1 MSRPALAPLR
11 DRRFRWYF
19 LSRAVDLTGDMMGA
33 IALAFAVL
41 EVTDSSGALG
51 AVLAASSIPM
61 VVFLLVGG
69 VLADR
74 FGRTIVI
81 QASNVIA
88 GASLLTIATL
98 VLSGTAEIWHLVV
111 LGAVNGV
118 AAAAN
123 LPALAGLLPEL
134 APAGSLQQANALHGL
149 LRNLAAVIAPAMGG
163 ALVAGVGPGWALGI
177 NGLTY
182 LAAAALLLPIRLPPT
197 SPRDDAAGVLGELRI
212 GWNIFRTTTWLWVV
226 VVSFAVLNALM
237 SGGFRTLG
245 PVLAESSE
253 IGVGGWALI
262 LSVGACGLVL
272 SSLVL
277 LRLTLH
283 RPLFWGMLG
292 CSAYSWQMVAL
303 GTTSELWVLL
313 AAAFVGGVGI
323 EVFVLGWDLAMQEH
337 VPKDMLSRV
346 YAYDMLGSYVAI
358 PVGQLAFGPLGAV
371 FGVQP
376 MILMAGA
383 AYLAISLATLACRPV
398 RLLERVTATGD
409 AGIARRT
416 TDAA

>member
-1 MSRPALAPLR
+1 MSSSAFAPLR

-41 EVTDSSGALG
+41 TVSDSASSLG
-51 AVLAASSIPM
+51 VVLAATSVPM
-61 VVFLLVGG
+61 VVFLLLGG

-74 FGRTIVI
+74 LGRTLVI
-81 QASNVIA
+81 QASNVTAGVSHLAIA
-88 GASLLTIATL
+88 AL

-134 APAGSLQQANALHGL
+134 APEGSLQQANALQGL
-149 LRNLAAVIAPAMGG
+149 LRNVATVIAPAMGG
-163 ALVAGVGPGWALGI
+163 ALVVGVGPGWALGL

-182 LAAAALLLPIRLPPT
+182 LVAAALLLPVTVPPST
-197 SPRDDAAGVLGELRI
+197 PRDTSAGVLGELRT
-212 GWNIFRTTTWLWVV
+212 GWRVVRSTTWLWVV
-226 VVSFAVLNALM
+226 VVSFAVLNALA

-245 PVLAESSE
+245 PVLADGSE

-262 LSVGACGLVL
+262 LSAGAAGLVL

-277 LRLTLH
+277 LRVTLR

-292 CSAYSWQMVAL
+292 CSAYSWQMIAL
-303 GTTSELWVLL
+303 GSTSELWLLL

-323 EVFVLGWDLAMQEH
+323 EVFVLGWDLAIQEN

-346 YAYDMLGSYVAI
+346 YAYDMLGSYIAI
-358 PVGQLAFGPLGAV
+358 PVGQLAFGPLAAV
-371 FGVQP
+371 FGLRA
-376 MILMAGA
+376 MILTAGV
-383 AYLAISLATLACRPV
+383 AYVVIALATLTSRSV
-398 RLLERVTATGD
+398 RSLERVGAP
-409 AGIARRT
+409 
-416 TDAA
+416 AA